1 MGALAPTDAIV
12 ADGGVLPACTLN
24 SRVGIPIGV
33 KEGLPAERQ
42 TVARLTKYIIP
53 AIILIPLGD
62 DDDRWPIHIIYV

>member
-33 KEGLPAERQ
+33 KEEDFQRNGKQ
-42 TVARLTKYIIP
+42 WH
-53 AIILIPLGD
+53 G
-62 DDDRWPIHIIYV
+62 